1 MSLKGTSTTFS
12 TGVQSRSWWLVD
24 VKGKVV
30 GRVASR
36 IAGLLMG
43 KDKAARAANE
53 DAGDHVV
60 VVGAKEV
67 VFSGDKE
74 RTKLYYRHSQ
84 RPGGLKSTTPQRLR
98 VSRPEEIIR
107 SAVRGMLPGNVLR
120 KSRLARLK
128 IYAGAEHP
136 HEGQSPVEVGW

>member
-12 TGVQSRSWWLVD
+12 KGSPSRAWWLVD
-24 VKGKVV
+24 ARGKVV
-30 GRVASR
+30 GRLATR

-43 KDKAARAANE
+43 KDKPARAANE

-60 VVGAKEV
+60 VIGAKEV
-67 VFSGDKE
+67 VFTGEKE
-74 RTKLYYRHSQ
+74 SSKLYYRHSQ
-84 RPGGLKSTTPQRLR
+84 RPGGLKTTTPERLR
-98 VSRPEEIIR
+98 AARPEEIIR

-128 IYAGAEHP
+128 IYAGTEHP
-136 HEGQSPVEVGW
+136 HSGQGPVEVAW